1 MWRRTMRRVTGTG
14 TMPGERDVVVGD
26 TTPALR
32 TIDGRL
38 DARAVRVAL
47 LVLGVTAVSAA
58 AVLARIASAPA
69 LALAWWRTAA
79 AALVLAPLAV
89 RTGVRPDRRQR
100 RLLAASGALLAVHFW
115 WWFLSLDH
123 TTVAA
128 SAVLVSMSPVAV
140 GAGAARLLGEPPSRR
155 TWCGLVLTVVGA
167 VVIVADDLGA
177 STPGALLGDALA
189 FAAAM
194 AMAGYLL
201 LGRHAR
207 RTLPV
212 SVYAAWT
219 YGSAGLVLLLV
230 ALASRTT
237 LGFGQPFDRV
247 TWLAIAALILGPQLL
262 GHTIFNLV
270 LGRVS
275 ATVVAVVIIAEPV
288 GATVLAAAVLGE
300 APAGW
305 FYLGAPLVLCGVL
318 LAAGATRR
326 DRGT

>member
-1 MWRRTMRRVTGTG
+1 MTADHGIASA
-14 TMPGERDVVVGD
+14 D
-26 TTPALR
+26 TPPPRSAV
-32 TIDGRL
+32 DARL
-38 DARAVRVAL
+38 DAPGARIAL
-47 LVLGVTAVSAA
+47 LVLGVAAVSSA
-58 AVLARIASAPA
+58 AVLARIAVAPA

-79 AALVLAPLAV
+79 GALALTPMA
-89 RTGVRPDRRQR
+89 RRSGVVPDRRE
-100 RLLAASGALLAVHFW
+100 RLLLVASGTLLAVHFW

-140 GAGAARLLGEPPSRR
+140 GAGAAWLLGEPPGPR
-155 TWCGLVLTVVGA
+155 TWAGMVLTVAGA
-167 VVIVADDLGA
+167 VIIVADDLGGA
-177 STPGALLGDALA
+177 TARALLGDGLA

-212 SVYAAWT
+212 SVYATWT
-219 YGSAGLVLLLV
+219 YGSAALGLLV
-230 ALASRTT
+230 VAGVTGT
-237 LGFGQPFDRV
+237 PLGFTEPFDRA
-247 TWLAIAALILGPQLL
+247 TWLAIAALIVGPQLL
-262 GHTIFNLV
+262 GHTVFNLV

-288 GATVLAAAVLGE
+288 GATVLAAAILGE
-300 APAGW
+300 APDGW

-318 LAAGATRR
+318 LAAGPTRR
-326 DRGT
+326 GRS